1 MSKTKKL
8 TSIFLAAVMILS
20 LLSGFCLTSAADASD
35 VDKLIYTPFS
45 AVANNPGYGSIA
57 PSGVIFVSPSW
68 KSESIADNSWVY
80 MDFNGE
86 IYKAIKGVNAFGTI
100 SSALDKAGVANMKI
114 KLGAGTYTEDI
125 TLNLNGLKFYGNY
138 AGVNPNVMGANAYTM
153 NLNPVRD
160 PNLES
165 IIKDSHWTWTINSNN
180 ITIDGVTVQT
190 TLGGKCFDI
199 AVSGQTSE
207 YFYFYN
213 NIVKDSTISPVF
225 NANRGISVGTYLKY
239 NRFTNN
245 TGTIFQGGGAMNDTV
260 MDNNYFEGN
269 KGMLYAFTS
278 CGGNGHETLNSFS
291 NNIVNNCTQG
301 LNFNYD
307 NANFGAN
314 LDYKRIVG
322 NMFYNTGSGSKY
334 IIRGNYTLEY
344 FKNPED
350 EAPIDCNDPGCKT
363 FISDNIFQNIQ
374 AGVSP
379 VKLDGG
385 GNLTGRTVNF
395 VASVIKN
402 KFLYA
407 AANTS
412 NRLAVTSTLIGT
424 VDASN
429 NLYGTVNANGT
440 VKVETP
446 TDTMFNINEDTRII
460 TMPYYLDIDM
470 TTLSGGIELKPG
482 TPRTLMANG
491 FETRDKE
498 KEFSVD
504 NSKTNIT
511 AWAAAGKETVDFTN
525 AVSGADGPA
534 DYVMYSDFLLTE
546 PIHENKLDI
555 LDTTTRAFLVAT
567 DALTGM
573 SVKYN
578 VVVQADTDKTKADL
592 RYVIDGS
599 TMAELEGYTIDGT
612 NVDIDIPSKYLY
624 FPFSLR
630 VSPSANY
637 QLFTDEAMTTLY
649 NNPTNYIEPD
659 RELVLYAK
667 VTSGD
672 GSNVKVYR
680 LSITRPGTS
689 DHDARIISVVS
700 PEQDVL
706 IFNNERKS
714 ISYRP
719 FAMVNSATFD
729 FVVSTNATYEIYKN
743 YNPETGELSE
753 LLSRQGDVKEIPI
766 GDGISYFYVKVTSSF
781 GFSQVYDLVV
791 YNDVKSSDNVITGI
805 TGMTDVPIENNVIY
819 LEISSTLT
827 AVNAHFET
835 NVFADVRVYADE
847 AKTYALKPAVTYTT
861 VNNREVEVRTFRMG
875 ATCQVSY
882 FYVDVIAETGDVNSY
897 KVIITK
903 GATSVPFTDIDNHW
917 SKEYVL
923 EAARIGIVGGYH
935 DAETDTYTFEPNRFA
950 TRQEVA
956 AMFCR
961 MMGIDPLSFNGEIL
975 TGIYEDADDISEW
988 AYNYVK
994 AAYFLGIMTGSKNLE
1009 GKQVFNCKANI
1020 TRQEFFQA
1028 MSNLLKLDTEAAA
1041 SQDLSGF
1048 KDADKVSN
1056 WALPATKAVVKAGI
1070 IEGADGYLNPKD
1082 NIKRGEIAKI
1092 VSMINII
1099 AGDVK

>member
-8 TSIFLAAVMILS
+8 TSIFLAAVMICS

-45 AVANNPGYGSIA
+45 AVATNPGYGSTA
-57 PSGVIFVSPSW
+57 PSGVIFVCPSW
-68 KSESIADNSWVY
+68 KNVDDNTWVY
-80 MDFNGE
+80 MNFNGE
-86 IYKAIKGVNAFGTI
+86 IYKAIKGVNAFGKI
-100 SSALDKAGVANMKI
+100 RDALDTAGVANMKI
-114 KLGAGTYTEDI
+114 KLGAGTYTEDL

-153 NLNPVRD
+153 NLNPERD
-160 PNLES
+160 PDLES

-190 TLGGKCFDI
+190 TVSGKNFDI

-213 NIVKDSTISPVF
+213 NIVNGCTISPVF
-225 NANRGISVGTYLKY
+225 NANRGTSVGTYLKY
-239 NRFTNN
+239 NRFTKN

-269 KGMLYAFTS
+269 SGMLYAFTS
-278 CGGNGHETLNSFS
+278 CGANGQETLNSFS

-301 LNFNYD
+301 LNFDYN
-307 NANFGAN
+307 NSNFGAN
-314 LDYKRIVG
+314 LDYKRVVG

-344 FKNPED
+344 FKNVDD
-350 EAPIDCNDPGCKT
+350 EAPTDCNDPGCKT

-374 AGVSP
+374 TGVTP

-395 VASVIKN
+395 VASVVNN

-407 AANTS
+407 ASNTAN
-412 NRLAVTSTLIGT
+412 RIAVASTLIGT
-424 VDASN
+424 VDASH
-429 NLYGTVNANGT
+429 NLFGTANANGT
-440 VKVETP
+440 VKVDNP
-446 TDTMFNINEDTRII
+446 TDTMFNVNDDTRII
-460 TMPYYLDIDM
+460 TMPYYLDTDM
-470 TTLSGGIELKPG
+470 TTLSGGIELKAAG
-482 TPRTLMANG
+482 KRTLKNNG
-491 FETRDKE
+491 FDTDKE
-498 KEFSVD
+498 FTVD
-504 NSKTNIT
+504 NSKTTIT
-511 AWAAAGKETVDFTN
+511 AWAAEGKETVDFN
-525 AVSGADGPA
+525 GAVTGA
-534 DYVMYSDFLLTE
+534 DYVMYSDFMLTE
-546 PIHENKLDI
+546 PVPENKLDI

-578 VVVQADTDKTKADL
+578 VVVQAETDKTKADL

-599 TMAELEGYTIDGT
+599 TMAELEGYTVDGT
-612 NVDIDIPSKYLY
+612 NVSINLDSKYLY

-630 VSPSANY
+630 VSPSATY
-637 QLFTDEAMTTLY
+637 QLFTDEAMTALY
-649 NNPTNYIEPD
+649 NNPTDYIEPNK
-659 RELVLYAK
+659 ELVLYAK
-667 VTSGD
+667 ITSGD
-672 GSNVKVYR
+672 GNTTNVYR
-680 LSITRPGTS
+680 IAINRPGTP
-689 DHDARIISVVS
+689 DHDARIISVIS
-700 PEQDVL
+700 PEQDILV
-706 IFNNERKS
+706 FNNERKS

-719 FAMVNSATFD
+719 FAMIDSATFD

-743 YNPETGELSE
+743 YNSSTGELSE
-753 LLSRQGDVKEIPI
+753 LLSKQGDVKEIPI

-847 AKTYALKPAVTYTT
+847 AKTYALKPASTYTT

-935 DAETDTYTFEPNRFA
+935 DADTDTYTFGPNRFA

-961 MMGIDPLSFNGEIL
+961 MMGIDPLSFNGEVL
-975 TGIYEDADDISEW
+975 SGVYEDADDISEW

-994 AAYFLGIMTGSKNLE
+994 AAYFLKIMTGSKNLE
-1009 GKQVFNCKANI
+1009 GDQVFNCKANI

-1028 MSNLLKLDTEAAA
+1028 MSNLLGLDTAAAA

-1056 WALPATKAVVKAGI
+1056 WAVPATKAVVKAGI
-1070 IEGADGYLNPKD
+1070 IEGADGYLMPKD

-1099 AGDVK
+1099 AVDVK